1 MRVGLFRRMA
11 GRPAGYL
18 PHVRIELVDSLA
30 DAFVASGLRVAVAES
45 LTCGRLA
52 SALGAGHDAAD
63 WLAGGVVAYAPDVKF
78 ELLGVEPGPVITA
91 ACARQL
97 AEGVSRLMRAEVGVG
112 VTGCGGPEPEE
123 GQPPGTVFIAVNLE
137 GRTIERA
144 YEFDGG
150 PAAVLDQTV
159 ESTLRLVAEALG
171 AATASGS

>member
-1 MRVGLFRRMA
+1 MA
-11 GRPAGYL
+11 GRSGGYL
-18 PHVRIELVDSLA
+18 PPVRIELVDSLA
-30 DAFVASGLRVAVAES
+30 DAFLATGQRVAVAES
-45 LTCGRLA
+45 LTCGRIA

-97 AEGVSRLMRAEVGVG
+97 ADGVAQLLHADVAIG

-123 GQPPGTVFIAVNLE
+123 GQPPGTVFIAVGLE
-137 GRTIERA
+137 GRTIERT

-150 PAAVLDQTV
+150 PEAVLDHTV
-159 ESTLRLVAEALG
+159 ETALRLLLEALG
-171 AATASGS
+171 ETRRGA